1 MQTGHSDSLAIPRL
15 GISASDGGLT
25 RDLSF
30 IALALL
36 GLVGWEA
43 SGLDLPLEHLWGND
57 NGFFWRDHWL
67 TSGLLHD
74 GARAFAWI
82 IFGAM
87 ILSLRWPKTFAR
99 DLSRRDR
106 LWLIATT
113 LVCVA
118 FIPLLKRASL
128 TSCPWALA
136 EFGGGVARY
145 VPHWLLGRSDGGPGG
160 CFPSG
165 HASTAFAF
173 LGGWFVLR
181 DKSPRAGRVWLLVTV
196 LFGSAL
202 GWTQM
207 VRGAH
212 YLSHS
217 LWTAWLCWVI
227 SAVSYHA
234 LSNWRNDVRP
244 WSGSEVH

>member
-1 MQTGHSDSLAIPRL
+1 MQTGHSDSLTIPRL
-15 GISASDGGLT
+15 RISTSDGSLS
-25 RDLSF
+25 RDFRF

-43 SGLDLPLEHLWGND
+43 SGLDLPLEHLWGNV

-74 GARAFAWI
+74 GARALAWI
-82 IFGAM
+82 ILGAM
-87 ILSLRWPKTFAR
+87 ILSLKWPKTFAR
-99 DLSRRDR
+99 DLSRRER
-106 LWLIATT
+106 LWLITTT

-118 FIPLLKRASL
+118 FIPLLKQASL

-145 VPHWLLGRSDGGPGG
+145 VPHWLPGQSDGGPGG

-181 DKSPRAGRVWLLVTV
+181 GKSPGAGRAWLLVTV
-196 LFGSAL
+196 LSGFVL

-227 SAVSYHA
+227 SAISYHA
-234 LSNWRNDVRP
+234 LSNWRNNTRP
-244 WSGSEVH
+244 CSGSEVY